1 MINLFE
7 VFDKKAIVLCNSFRF
22 SGINR
27 QTIVIEEDGFL
38 PEDVTTPY
46 QFFADNHTMPKKP
59 LFFNQVK
66 IPRFWSIEG
75 NNESAVIKDMTDIK
89 ARIIYKKNYKLRI
102 IERIEWLNKRGHT
115 QFIDYY
121 NQYGFC
127 YAQVLLDANTHRRI
141 LKHYFNNKG
150 DIFLTE
156 NIATNDIMLN
166 WQGQQY
172 LFESKI
178 KFIQFYLKVAG
189 FSNHCFLINSLSVP
203 AAVVNKL
210 SNANHNMLFWQNKVT
225 PDIISHMKNLLG
237 KNQSRFKI
245 IVPGHTKYQYL
256 CNEIEQ
262 QWHDYIME
270 AGYVYEFMKDN
281 NHSNQVL
288 ILTNSDQLPNIED
301 MIKQHTHLD
310 FHIAA
315 LTEMS
320 NVLMKLNQYNNVSLY
335 PNAKRE
341 QLVGLYKQCDI
352 YLDINRGN
360 EILDAVRAS
369 FDYQLLILGYH
380 ETAHNL
386 EVTAQ
391 SNLFDIE
398 KADELYKTLRYISFQ
413 KTEFDKRLNLQ
424 LQQGSSIDKND
435 FFKLLKN

>member
-7 VFDKKAIVLCNSFRF
+7 VFDKKAIVLYNSFRF

-66 IPRFWSIEG
+66 TPRFWSIEG
-75 NNESAVIKDMTDIK
+75 NNESAVIKDMTDMK

-141 LKHYFNNKG
+141 LKHYFNDKG
-150 DIFLTE
+150 DIILTE

-172 LFESKI
+172 LFESKV
-178 KFIQFYLKVAG
+178 KFIQFYLEVAG
-189 FSNHCFLINSLSVP
+189 FSDHCFLINSLSVP

-210 SNANHNMLFWQNKVT
+210 SNANHNMLFWQNKIT
-225 PDIISHMKNLLG
+225 PDIINHIKNLLS
-237 KNQSRFKI
+237 KNQSQFKI

-256 CNEIEQ
+256 CNEIDQ

-270 AGYVYEFMKDN
+270 AGYVYKFMKDN

-320 NVLMKLNQYNNVSLY
+320 NVLMKLNQYSNVNLY
-335 PNAKRE
+335 PNAKKE
-341 QLVGLYKQCDI
+341 QLISLYKQCDI

-391 SNLFDIE
+391 NNLFDIE
-398 KADELYKTLRYISFQ
+398 KADELYKTLRDISFQ